1 MKKTILILLCG
12 WFAIM
17 ATRAQCAAQNEAIQ
31 AGEELVYDLK
41 FNWKFIWVA
50 AGQAKMDMQAIT
62 YQGKPCFR
70 SNLISVSN
78 KQVDFFFKMRDTL
91 TCITSSRLEPVYFR
105 KGAEEGDRYT
115 VDEVWFSYKNGK
127 CIADQRRMR
136 RERDTVK
143 SKDQSDEC
151 IFDMLSILMR
161 ARSFDVSDYKVG
173 DKILFDMATGT
184 KVEQQTLIY
193 RGRKNFKAENG
204 VKYRCLVFSLV
215 EYKKGKEKEVITF
228 YVTDDKNHLPVR
240 LDLYLNFGSAKA
252 FLREIKGNRHP
263 LTSIIEKYAGTDH
276 YRRTPAFLSE
286 QYAKFSQS
294 PAQPSQI
301 PAGLPP
307 AGRT

>member
-1 MKKTILILLCG
+1 M
-12 WFAIM
+12 
-17 ATRAQCAAQNEAIQ
+17 
-31 AGEELVYDLK
+31 
-41 FNWKFIWVA
+41 
-50 AGQAKMDMQAIT
+50 
-62 YQGKPCFR
+62 
-70 SNLISVSN
+70 IS
-78 KQVDFFFKMRDTL
+78 FFKMRDTL

-263 LTSIIEKYAGTDH
+263 LTSIIEK
-276 YRRTPAFLSE
+276 
-286 QYAKFSQS
+286 
-294 PAQPSQI
+294 
-301 PAGLPP
+301 
-307 AGRT
+307 

>member
-1 MKKTILILLCG
+1 MYCRS
-12 WFAIM
+12 ASY
-17 ATRAQCAAQNEAIQ
+17 
-31 AGEELVYDLK
+31 EE
-41 FNWKFIWVA
+41 
-50 AGQAKMDMQAIT
+50 
-62 YQGKPCFR
+62 
-70 SNLISVSN
+70 
-78 KQVDFFFKMRDTL
+78 
-91 TCITSSRLEPVYFR
+91 
-105 KGAEEGDRYT
+105 
-115 VDEVWFSYKNGK
+115 
-127 CIADQRRMR
+127 
-136 RERDTVK
+136 ERDTVK

-215 EYKKGKEKEVITF
+215 EYKKEKKRGNNL

-263 LTSIIEKYAGTDH
+263 LTSIIEK
-276 YRRTPAFLSE
+276 
-286 QYAKFSQS
+286 
-294 PAQPSQI
+294 
-301 PAGLPP
+301 
-307 AGRT
+307 

>member
-184 KVEQQTLIY
+184 KVQQQTWIY
-193 RGRKNFKAENG
+193 CGRKNFKAENG

-263 LTSIIEKYAGTDH
+263 LTSIIEK
-276 YRRTPAFLSE
+276 
-286 QYAKFSQS
+286 
-294 PAQPSQI
+294 
-301 PAGLPP
+301 
-307 AGRT
+307 